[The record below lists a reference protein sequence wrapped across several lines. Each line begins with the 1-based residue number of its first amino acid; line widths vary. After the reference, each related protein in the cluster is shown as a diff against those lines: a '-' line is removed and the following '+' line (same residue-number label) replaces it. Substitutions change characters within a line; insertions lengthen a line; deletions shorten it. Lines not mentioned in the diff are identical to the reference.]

1 MTLPFLRGPGSEMYA
16 AMQPSRS
23 IGIDV
28 RIAQGSLPLL
38 ALLTIVFCCAVAG
51 VVAAWF

>member
-1 MTLPFLRGPGSEMYA
+1 VFGSDN
-16 AMQPSRS
+16 Q
-23 IGIDV
+23 G
-28 RIAQGSLPLL
+28 IAQGSLPLL